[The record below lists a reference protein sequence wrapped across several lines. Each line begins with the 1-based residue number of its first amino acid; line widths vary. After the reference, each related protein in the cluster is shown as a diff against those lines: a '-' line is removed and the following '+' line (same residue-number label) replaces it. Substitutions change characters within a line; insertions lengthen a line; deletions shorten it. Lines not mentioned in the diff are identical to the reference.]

1 MDLNQEIIE
10 TISNFVIELL
20 TNNELQ
26 MARLLRK
33 KLINRIIDKKNKNF
47 DQTLFNDDSKFE
59 NSKSLVLPYL
69 NTFYR

>member
-1 MDLNQEIIE
+1 LDLNQEIIE